1 MTDIIYALLA
11 IAMVLSLVSLL
22 VPLAERLRLPHT
34 VLLAIAGMGL
44 GFLCTWITSAGYE
57 FGVVGD
63 IFLGL
68 IKLEHGTDVFL
79 PLFLP
84 PLLFTAGLTI
94 DVRRLFDEIFAVLLM
109 AIVAVLVC
117 IAGVA
122 GAVHLATGID
132 VMVCLL
138 LGAIVSTTD
147 PAAVIGIFRDVG
159 APKRLSIL
167 AEGESLLNDAVA
179 IAAFGFCIGFLV
191 RQSDPDIAQGVA
203 SGMVNPFIT
212 FVREFVGGIVF
223 GFLMARVAM
232 VILPRLGDSDAAIA
246 SVTVSLAYASYVLAD
261 HYLHVSGVVAVV
273 MAALTVAAY
282 GPTHLHPR
290 RWASLRQ
297 LWTQLDFWSNCLI
310 FILASMLAANVVPQI
325 TWLYVGGLLAVAAGA
340 FVARILVVFGM
351 LPLLE
356 LSRLVQPVNTR
367 YKVILVWGGL
377 RGAVTIVLAMVAAGD
392 VRLSSTI
399 REFAAVLATLF
410 VLFTLFVNAT
420 TLGLVMRV
428 LGLDKLTR
436 LELALRDR
444 VLALSRINVA
454 HQMQQIIREHNV
466 RVEGI
471 DVDPISAGDAEVE
484 APPAEL
490 ALSLDERLTVGLVT
504 LCTQE
509 RELYLEQFEQQTLS
523 RRMVA
528 RLMARADRLVDAVRD
543 RGTEGYLQTIR
554 DFALPDRGFRFGLWL
569 QRRFGIERVLTERLA
584 DRFEIL
590 MVQQDVLPQ
599 LEAFNL
605 HSISDLLGSDAE
617 ARLSEVL
624 RDRRELVAHS
634 LHALTLQYAG
644 YAEAIRDRQLERAAI
659 RLEAAE
665 YARRLRRIDH
675 WPGGL
680 YRPAPAA
687 QQAPRSDR
695 RPAAA
700 PSRTRAG
707 GDDRARSAVRHARQ
721 GSGDPGR
728 QPAAAGGGAAG
739 GEDRCRR
746 RATGRHVL
754 HRGRGRDGGEGGQ
767 PDRAEGR
774 RLLRRAGAARQ
785 PPAQRRCDL
794 GRLLSSAD
802 ASSPGFRPDA
812 RQQARGSG
820 RDRGG
825 RRAPDCADAVA
836 DGRVTGCLM
845 PRKMH
850 LAQFLVHGP
859 TYHSLAMWRHP
870 KTAAAGYDWSRP
882 ALYQHI
888 ARVCERGL
896 FDMVFFADL
905 NYISD
910 TYRRSLEPALRY
922 AAQAPEHD
930 PIPLLSYMAAAT
942 SHIGVAST
950 FSVSQHH
957 PFYAARLWATLDHL
971 TEGRAGWNVVTSIN
985 HNQDANFGV
994 DRPPADMRYDR
1005 AHEFIEVCRKLWSS
1019 WDEDAVVMDRDG
1031 AMFADA
1037 GKVRRIEHAGAFF
1050 RSRGPLNVV
1059 RSPQD
1064 GPAILQA
1071 GTSPKGVDFAAK
1083 YADAIFAI
1091 QPRPED
1097 AKRYFDG
1104 IKGRMAEFGRAPE
1117 ECRIL
1122 FGAQPIIGASEAEA
1136 REKQDEHNRPGAA
1149 RGRHDDPVGPRRLR
1163 PLEDRPGRTNGRS
1176 YRAGTAA
1183 AEDPLPQALGRVDDP
1198 ARGRPAPRPERR
1210 PPAVRRHGQVRCRP
1224 DGGLPGHGR
1233 GRRLHAFADLLP
1245 RRDRGVRRPRRSRAP
1260 APRPDAHAVQGPH
1273 HARSAAAGRLI
1284 CRRRQASAGCRSIRH
1299 CISRRS
1305 AYSGR

>member
-22 VPLAERLRLPHT
+22 VPLSERLRLPHT

-44 GFLCTWITSAGYE
+44 GFLGTWIASAGHE
-57 FGVVGD
+57 FGVLGD

-68 IKLEHGTDVFL
+68 VRLEHGTDVFL

-122 GAVHLATGID
+122 GAVHLATGFD
-132 VMVCLL
+132 LMVCLL

-191 RQSDPDIAQGVA
+191 RQGDPDIAQGVA
-203 SGMVNPFIT
+203 TGMANPFIV

-290 RWASLRQ
+290 RWTSLRQ

-310 FILASMLAANVVPQI
+310 FILASMLAANVLPQI
-325 TWLYVGGLLAVAAGA
+325 TWLYVGALLAVAAGA

-356 LSRLVQPVNTR
+356 LSHLVQPVNTR

-377 RGAVTIVLAMVAAGD
+377 RGAVTIVLAMVAASD
-392 VRLSSTI
+392 VRLASSI

-454 HQMQQIIREHNV
+454 HHMQQIIREHNV
-466 RVEGI
+466 KVEGI
-471 DVDPISAGDAEVE
+471 DADPISAGDAEIE
-484 APPAEL
+484 APPPEL

-543 RGTEGYLQTIR
+543 RGAEGYQQTIR

-590 MVQQDVLPQ
+590 MVQQDVLPN

-605 HSISDLLGSDAE
+605 RSIADLLGSDAE
-617 ARLSEVL
+617 ARLREVL
-624 RDRRELVAHS
+624 QDRRELVAHS

-665 YARRLRRIDH
+665 YARRLRESII
-675 WPGGL
+675 
-680 YRPAPAA
+680 
-687 QQAPRSDR
+687 
-695 RPAAA
+695 
-700 PSRTRAG
+700 
-707 GDDRARSAVRHARQ
+707 
-721 GSGDPGR
+721 GR
-728 QPAAAGGGAAG
+728 
-739 GEDRCRR
+739 EVY
-746 RATGRHVL
+746 T
-754 HRGRGRDGGEGGQ
+754 
-767 PDRAEGR
+767 
-774 RLLRRAGAARQ
+774 
-785 PPAQRRCDL
+785 DL
-794 GRLLSSAD
+794 
-802 ASSPGFRPDA
+802 
-812 RQQARGSG
+812 RQQLNKRREAIA
-820 RDRGG
+820 DR
-825 RRAPDCADAVA
+825 PP
-836 DGRVTGCLM
+836 L
-845 PRKMH
+845 H
-850 LAQFLVHGP
+850 LGLE
-859 TYHSLAMWRHP
+859 LAAM
-870 KTAAAGYDWSRP
+870 
-882 ALYQHI
+882 I
-888 ARVCERGL
+888 ARVPL
-896 FDMVFFADL
+896 FV
-905 NYISD
+905 
-910 TYRRSLEPALRY
+910 ALDKEAV
-922 AAQAPEHD
+922 AA
-930 PIPLLSYMAAAT
+930 
-942 SHIGVAST
+942 VA
-950 FSVSQHH
+950 
-957 PFYAARLWATLDHL
+957 
-971 TEGRAGWNVVTSIN
+971 N
-985 HNQDANFGV
+985 
-994 DRPPADMRYDR
+994 
-1005 AHEFIEVCRKLWSS
+1005 
-1019 WDEDAVVMDRDG
+1019 
-1031 AMFADA
+1031 
-1037 GKVRRIEHAGAFF
+1037 
-1050 RSRGPLNVV
+1050 
-1059 RSPQD
+1059 
-1064 GPAILQA
+1064 
-1071 GTSPKGVDFAAK
+1071 
-1083 YADAIFAI
+1083 
-1091 QPRPED
+1091 
-1097 AKRYFDG
+1097 
-1104 IKGRMAEFGRAPE
+1104 
-1117 ECRIL
+1117 
-1122 FGAQPIIGASEAEA
+1122 
-1136 REKQDEHNRPGAA
+1136 
-1149 RGRHDDPVGPRRLR
+1149 RLR
-1163 PLEDRPGRTNGRS
+1163 PVVALPEEKIVAVGGPPDAMYFIAAGDVTVVRGGSRIVLKEGDFFGEQGLLGNRPRNADVIADGYCHLLMLHRRDFDRMLAS
-1176 YRAGTAA
+1176 
-1183 AEDPLPQALGRVDDP
+1183 
-1198 ARGRPAPRPERR
+1198 RPEVRAEIEAVAARR
-1210 PPAVRRHGQVRCRP
+1210 T
-1224 DGGLPGHGR
+1224 
-1233 GRRLHAFADLLP
+1233 
-1245 RRDRGVRRPRRSRAP
+1245 AP
-1260 APRPDAHAVQGPH
+1260 A
-1273 HARSAAAGRLI
+1273 SAP
-1284 CRRRQASAGCRSIRH
+1284 SAE
-1299 CISRRS
+1299 
-1305 AYSGR
+1305 